1 MSKYINK
8 DILIDLLKHTIVG
21 SIVSITLTLFLSIFY
36 VIIGESVSQFLTTDG
51 EVIFLTIVI
60 IVELVLSILFIIL
73 FKKTNKYKK
82 QFFIISLIIFDNLL
96 ALIVFILPNTI
107 FYNVDFETG
116 ILYGMF
122 FIFIS
127 FNLIFLLSYLIYLY
141 VYDKSVYFS
150 KQLSREKNVY
160 YTVLYLF
167 FCFIIYSVIIC
178 FIILYIYYLKLV

>member
-1 MSKYINK
+1 MSKSINK
-8 DILIDLLKHTIVG
+8 DILINLLKHSIAG

-36 VIIGESVSQFLTTDG
+36 VVIGEQLSYHLTTDG
-51 EVIFLTIVI
+51 EVFFLTIVI

-96 ALIVFILPNTI
+96 ALIVFILPNMI

-116 ILYGMF
+116 ILYAMF
-122 FIFIS
+122 FIFIF
-127 FNLIFLLSYLIYLY
+127 FNLIFLLSHLMYLY
-141 VYDKSVYFS
+141 VFDKSVYFS
-150 KQLSREKNVY
+150 KQLSREKNAGY
-160 YTVLYLF
+160 AVLYLF

-178 FIILYIYYLKLV
+178 FIILYIYYLK